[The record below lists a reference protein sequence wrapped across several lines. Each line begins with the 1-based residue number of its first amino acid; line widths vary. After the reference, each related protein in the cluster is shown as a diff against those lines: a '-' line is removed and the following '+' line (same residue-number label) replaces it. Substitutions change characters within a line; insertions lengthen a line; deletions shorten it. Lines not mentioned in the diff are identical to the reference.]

1 MVIRLNK
8 ESGLMAPVTR
18 DAWVEQSAPER
29 VLRGFGE
36 LSDSLL
42 GPRGCLFTFHR
53 GAPAE
58 RWENLA
64 NRGFHLDLDYL
75 DRLLTYLRQN
85 GWAIVTVDEALR
97 RLATGNS
104 NGRYVNFSIDDG
116 YRDTFEDVVPVFRRH
131 GVPVTIFVTTGIP
144 DGTLPLAHAGLEDV
158 LGTRDKIKVDGE
170 EFEATTPD
178 AKRQLYA
185 QIAMRWEG
193 PRQGEHYA
201 AFCRDNDIDEDAMHL
216 KHAISWDM
224 LEALRDDPCVEIGAH
239 TVTHARISALAEP
252 EAYAEIK
259 GCRDRLM
266 DKLGIDIRHFAFP
279 YGRSGDCGQRDF
291 ALTRQAG
298 FSSAATTTKG
308 LMRKGQDYF
317 SLPRNTLNGA
327 HRHPVMAQL
336 HLSGATGLAAKV
348 MGRV

>member
-1 MVIRLNK
+1 
-8 ESGLMAPVTR
+8 MAPVMR
-18 DAWVEQSAPER
+18 DAWVEQSAPKR
-29 VLRGFGE
+29 VLRGFGG
-36 LSDSLL
+36 LTDSLL

-53 GAPAE
+53 GASAE

-85 GWAIVTVDEALR
+85 NWAIVTIDEALR
-97 RLATGNS
+97 RLARGNS
-104 NGRYVNFSIDDG
+104 DGRYVNFSIDDS
-116 YRDTFEDVVPVFRRH
+116 YRDTFEDVVPLFRRH

-144 DGTLPLAHAGLEDV
+144 DGTAALAHAGLEDV

-170 EFEATTPD
+170 IIEAATAD
-178 AKRQLYA
+178 AKRRVFA
-185 QIAMRWEG
+185 QIAALWEG
-193 PRQGEHYA
+193 PRMADHYA
-201 AFCRDNDIDEDAMHL
+201 AFCRDNDIDMEAMHW
-216 KHAISWDM
+216 KHAISWEM

-239 TVTHARISALAEP
+239 TVTHARISALSEP
-252 EAYAEIK
+252 DAFAEIK
-259 GCRDRLM
+259 GSRDRLM
-266 DKLGIDIRHFAFP
+266 EKLAIDIRHFAFP

-291 ALTRQAG
+291 ALARRAG

-308 LMRKGQDYF
+308 LMRKRQDHF
-317 SLPRNTLNGA
+317 SLPRNTLNGV
-327 HRHPVMAQL
+327 HRHSLLAEL